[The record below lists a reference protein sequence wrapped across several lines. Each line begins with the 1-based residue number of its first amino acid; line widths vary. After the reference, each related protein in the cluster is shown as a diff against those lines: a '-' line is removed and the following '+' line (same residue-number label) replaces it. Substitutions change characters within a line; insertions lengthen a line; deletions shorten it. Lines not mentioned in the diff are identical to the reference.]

1 MNESMRTLL
10 LDDKNT
16 DKHADEVSC
25 KDADAGYPVGS
36 ANSTTEGDLE
46 LRVAAVSL
54 ADNGAEDEPL
64 LRESQRRFVLF
75 PIQYDDVRSFS
86 PLGLFSRR

>member
-1 MNESMRTLL
+1 MNESMRTLS
-10 LDDKNT
+10 LDDKDT

-25 KDADAGYPVGS
+25 KDADAGYPVSS

-75 PIQYDDVRSFS
+75 PIQYDDVRCPSS
-86 PLGLFSRR
+86 LDSYVRR